1 MENCPIC
8 FEKLGSLNITV
19 TECGHLFHFKCILK
33 NIKLNPNNGFKC
45 AICRRNFLPVTIPLK
60 TYFSTSNYSS
70 VQHNS
75 FTYRPNVNRANISRT
90 NANVY
95 TQSQAYLSNLIE
107 QRRRNSIENQQRQ
120 ANIIRL
126 NINRTIRTPVLSDNQ
141 RKRNEIKKLSFSE
154 LKNRMKQYGIS
165 TRGYIRENLEKRLFD
180 SLNLH
185 GE

>member
-8 FEKLGSLNITV
+8 FEKLGSSNITV

-45 AICRRNFLPVTIPLK
+45 AICRRNFLPVAMPLK
-60 TYFSTSNYSS
+60 TYFSTSNYSNA
-70 VQHNS
+70 QFNPTTNS
-75 FTYRPNVNRANISRT
+75 INVNRTNI
-90 NANVY
+90 NVGV
-95 TQSQAYLSNLIE
+95 QSQAYLNNLIS
-107 QRRRNSIENQQRQ
+107 QRMRNSIENQRRQ
-120 ANIIRL
+120 SNIIRL
-126 NINRTIRTPVLSDNQ
+126 NINRTIRTPTLSNNQ

-154 LKNRMKQYGIS
+154 LKNRMKQLGIS